1 MNAEAQE
8 ILQLL
13 DERRMIEAFKK
24 VFMYLALRE
33 QEEMENKLGFISD
46 KYESGE
52 GKVNAGTIGNL
63 RGDPGGKSYG
73 VYQLSLNK
81 GTLKRYIALS
91 KYAARFKDI
100 PLGTKEFDIAW
111 LSLADD
117 DEVGFAEDQFSYIRR
132 SHYLPA
138 IEYARNQGFDIS
150 NRAVQE
156 AVFSIS
162 VQHGGFKRVIAL
174 ARHHKRGKAVVD
186 QVNALYDARQEYV
199 TGLSGLSADLK
210 KVLLNRYVRELN
222 DVLELV

>member
-1 MNAEAQE
+1 MIN
-8 ILQLL
+8 LL
-13 DERRMIEAFKK
+13 KK

-33 QEEMENKLGFISD
+33 QEMEKQLGFIAD

-81 GTLKRYIALS
+81 GTLKRYVALT
-91 KYAARFKDI
+91 KYAARFKGI
-100 PLGTKEFDIAW
+100 PLGSKEFDIAW

-117 DEVGFAEDQFSYIRR
+117 DEAGFAFDQFMFIKR

-150 NRAVQE
+150 SRAIQE
-156 AVFSIS
+156 AIFSIS

-174 ARHHKRGKAVVD
+174 ARHHKRGKSVED

-199 TGLSGLSADLK
+199 SGLSGLSADLK
-210 KVLLNRYVRELN
+210 RAILNRYVRELT